1 MRRPDADNPVEILQG
16 APCVKG
22 RSSAPSRRMTMAPSF
37 ISRLRAVQWDPLHW
51 LRISLK
57 TLGKALTRLW
67 GRDVMLYTGG
77 VSFFSLL
84 AVFPALAILITL
96 YSLLSDPAQAAKE
109 GEILAGVIPAGARDI
124 VKTELVRLAHAPHV
138 AMSAQGV
145 VALLIGLYAA
155 HRGFKAMLA
164 GLSFI
169 HDEDEPH
176 GFVGF
181 NLIALLVLVATFA
194 MLAVVSAVF
203 FGLRVMGSA
212 FDLRPLRGVSWLYS
226 EWTWASAF
234 MTLGMSLIYRWAMSR
249 RPVNWRASL
258 LGGFSAAVLCLFA
271 SWATAFYVEQIAH
284 LGATYGSIATVVIFL
299 IWLSWN
305 VNAIFFGGA
314 LATEVEI
321 AIDAHSASP
330 PLADLRGEKPMAS
343 PPGS

>member
-1 MRRPDADNPVEILQG
+1 
-16 APCVKG
+16 
-22 RSSAPSRRMTMAPSF
+22 MAVPRF
-37 ISRLRAVQWDPLHW
+37 ISRAQAVAWDPLYW
-51 LRISLK
+51 LRIALK
-57 TLGKALTRLW
+57 TLGRALTRLW

-84 AVFPALAILITL
+84 AIFPALAILITL
-96 YSLLSDPAQAAKE
+96 YSLLSDPAQAARE
-109 GEILAGVIPAGARDI
+109 GEVLARVIPAGARDI
-124 VKTELVRLAHAPHV
+124 VQGELVRLAHAPHV
-138 AMSAQGV
+138 AISAQGV
-145 VALLIGLYAA
+145 FALLIGLYAA

-181 NLIALLVLVATFA
+181 NLMALVVLVATFA

-249 RPVNWRASL
+249 RPVDWRASL
-258 LGGFSAAVLCLFA
+258 LGGLSAAVLCLFA
-271 SWATAFYVEQIAH
+271 SWATAFYVEEIAH
-284 LGATYGSIATVVIFL
+284 LGATYGSVATVVVFL

-321 AIDAHSASP
+321 AIDLHTP
-330 PLADLRGEKPMAS
+330 PPVLTDQRGAEHMVSRPES
-343 PPGS
+343 